1 MERRE
6 LFGGAIVMGVPRRF
20 ADVSGIR
27 QVPDTQEVFVC
38 QETDQSVIVEVL
50 ELSEEADVA
59 HAAQFHFNVLA
70 EDNSSS
76 QSSIET
82 ESIVQEVT
90 EG

>member
-1 MERRE
+1 
-6 LFGGAIVMGVPRRF
+6 MGVPRRF

-50 ELSEEADVA
+50 ELSEEAYAA